1 MTKSR
6 YSLVFNEAR
15 LSTSDSILVI
25 VASTSAIFASST
37 VVSASAVASTVF
49 YFYAIRA
56 YNLSKAY

>member
-37 VVSASAVASTVF
+37 VVSASALTSTF
-49 YFYAIRA
+49 FFFYAIRA